1 MGNITLQQEE
11 KVMQEV
17 EILIKGKIDT
27 HWSEWLGG
35 LQITHIGQEQS
46 LLTGSIADQATLYGI
61 LTKLRD
67 LDLKLVSVNLK
78 EGVHH
83 E

>member
-1 MGNITLQQEE
+1 
-11 KVMQEV
+11 MQDV
-17 EILIKGKIDT
+17 EIVIRGQIDS

-35 LQITHIGQEQS
+35 LQITYIGQEQS
-46 LLTGSIADQATLYGI
+46 QLAGSIADQATLYGI

-67 LDLKLVSVNLK
+67 LDLKLVSVQLK
-78 EGVHH
+78 EGTHD